1 MLNSPSWQQWYG
13 ANRSR
18 ARNCLSRQPNV
29 RISRRLRRAAQV
41 KREKA
46 PILHA
51 GDGRATC
58 AGRWFVLQTT
68 SAGGRGRVSPHSQ
81 SNAQSTFSSENQ
93 EKALQSLATVLR
105 YLTVTA
111 ERVSPEQMRQAL
123 EPVLRYEGDKLMST
137 LAQQWLEQGR
147 QEGLQQGMQQGLW
160 AMRQNIIELLADRWQ
175 IPAQRFQDRLKVIE
189 DMETLRLLV
198 RRVATVDDVAEFEQ
212 ALNTLTKGE

>member
-1 MLNSPSWQQWYG
+1 MGQTAREHVTVSPDSPTCASAAAFG
-13 ANRSR
+13 VLHKSNVKKLRS
-18 ARNCLSRQPNV
+18 CTPETV
-29 RISRRLRRAAQV
+29 V
-41 KREKA
+41 
-46 PILHA
+46 LHA
-51 GDGRATC
+51 QDVGLC
-58 AGRWFVLQTT
+58 CKQLQPVAAAAFPLTLNQT
-68 SAGGRGRVSPHSQ
+68 PR
-81 SNAQSTFSSENQ
+81 FSSENQ